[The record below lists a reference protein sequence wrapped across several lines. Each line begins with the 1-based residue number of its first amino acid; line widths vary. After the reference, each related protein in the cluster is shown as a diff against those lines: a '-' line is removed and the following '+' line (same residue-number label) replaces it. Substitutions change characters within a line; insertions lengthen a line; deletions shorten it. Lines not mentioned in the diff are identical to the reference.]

1 MEKFKKVLGV
11 MIYKEGEQF
20 AVVKNKDVY
29 FINEVGARI
38 LELCDGIN
46 CLDDIVNKIS
56 KYYKMDDIQVKNDVS
71 TYTQQLIDMQLI
83 KKV

>member
-56 KYYKMDDIQVKNDVS
+56 KYYEMDDIQVKNDVS

>member
-11 MIYKEGEQF
+11 MIYKDGEQF